1 LAIHFPISILS
12 LSNGDVDDVGDD
24 DSTVILTY
32 MKQVVQNLS
41 ALVSAVLKGILSYLL
56 SKYYYCCWTSLLL
69 LYRLNF
75 VDRMKS
81 LVVVVVDFVDKRYY
95 WNLLS

>member
-1 LAIHFPISILS
+1 LAIHFPISTLS
-12 LSNGDVDDVGDD
+12 LSNGDVDDCVDYYDD
-24 DSTVILTY
+24 DSTMTLTC
-32 MKQVVQNLS
+32 MMQVARKLS
-41 ALVSAVLKGILSYLL
+41 ALVSVAAVSRGILSYL
-56 SKYYYCCWTSLLL
+56 YYWTSSLQ

-81 LVVVVVDFVDKRYY
+81 LVVVVVVDFVDKRYY